1 MKAYKK
7 LLTQNLPMQN
17 YLALNILLDKGR
29 ESLKKE
35 KSYLSMV
42 DNIEHSDNLVM
53 VDFQK
58 KVLEIARDMATLTPR
73 ELYEYIREEKIS

>member
-1 MKAYKK
+1 VKAYKK

-29 ESLKKE
+29 ERLKKE

-42 DNIEHSDNLVM
+42 DNIEHSENLVM

>member
-29 ESLKKE
+29 ERLKKE

>member
-1 MKAYKK
+1 VKAYKK

>member
-1 MKAYKK
+1 
-7 LLTQNLPMQN
+7 
-17 YLALNILLDKGR
+17 
-29 ESLKKE
+29 
-35 KSYLSMV
+35 MV

>member
-1 MKAYKK
+1 VKAYKK

-29 ESLKKE
+29 ERLKKE

-58 KVLEIARDMATLTPR
+58 KVLEIARDMATLTHR

>member
-29 ESLKKE
+29 ERLKKE

-42 DNIEHSDNLVM
+42 DNIEHSENLVM

>member
-1 MKAYKK
+1 VKAYKK

-29 ESLKKE
+29 ERLKKE